1 MKRIIS
7 LVLIMSL
14 LLVGCKQDIPKLIK
28 PVNSS
33 SVYYTVSKDTIK
45 NKVVYDGVVSPE
57 TSVVFAK
64 ASGTAYEV
72 NYKPGDTVNE
82 GDILYSI
89 NEGIDEE
96 IISLKA
102 DIEQFE
108 DISEY
113 YTKLN
118 EKEIAEMKR
127 ILAGKSG
134 MDRELYALDIELREF
149 EQSIEEEDR
158 AEELLEKKEYY
169 DELLLKQQNS
179 DITAPCTGTIAYMGV
194 FAEGDYIEE
203 ESFACVIAKEGEKY
217 FEFKD
222 VKQSLLDEADTISI
236 QFGTQTIDNPQLIS
250 FTSEEIKDNSF
261 STNSVYLKVSEEL
274 LEIVELGQYCALT
287 ITYNTI
293 ENVLNVP
300 NECINNSSADGS
312 KYCLVLNENGKEERV
327 SVEIGVITDFYT
339 EIKSGLSEGQQVYY
353 GTDSTNWNNEIETYE
368 VKLGSFTHTTT
379 YSSIMKNAQYSEIFT
394 VGYPGKINQI
404 FLTES
409 NNVSVTEGQELF
421 TVIGEI
427 EESVYEKAK
436 LDYENAVNN
445 YDSSIESYDEMI
457 ESKEEIMDNNAKDSI
472 EYIIAEYELDKLENE
487 REAFVGELDKNLEFL
502 SEQFAIYESARNG
515 EEITIKAPA
524 TGTLD
529 MTYTLITNAEVGVD
543 TEYCIVSQSDSF
555 VATVVDSTEDENSLL
570 SFGNEVIISSKN
582 PLTGET
588 LLVGTKAVTTAN
600 TMQQFDD
607 FATLQLNNS
616 DDGKNIYVNT
626 ATASFNDIEIDNVC
640 VISTQFF
647 GFEGTG
653 DARKTY
659 VNVQTEH
666 GIVKKYVELELP
678 SDSSG
683 NVWVKNGLEPGDI
696 IVK

>member
-14 LLVGCKQDIPKLIK
+14 LLVGCKQDVPKLIK

-45 NKVVYDGVVSPE
+45 NKVVYDGVVTPK
-57 TSVVFAK
+57 TSVEFAK
-64 ASGTAYEV
+64 ASGTAYVV
-72 NYKPGDTVNE
+72 NFKPGDTVNE
-82 GDILYSI
+82 GDVLYSI

-96 IISLKA
+96 ILSLKA

-108 DISEY
+108 AISEY

-149 EQSIEEEDR
+149 EQSIEEEER
-158 AEELLEKKEYY
+158 AEELLKKKEYY
-169 DELLLKQQNS
+169 DELILKQQYS
-179 DITAPCTGTIAYMGV
+179 DITAPCTGTIVYMGV
-194 FAEGDYIEE
+194 FTEGDYIEE
-203 ESFACVIAKEGEKY
+203 EDFACVIAKENEKY
-217 FEFKD
+217 FEFKN
-222 VKQSLLDEADTISI
+222 VKQAPLEEADTISI
-236 QFGTQTIDNPQLIS
+236 QFGSQTIDNPEFIS
-250 FTSEEIKDNSF
+250 FTSDEIKDNSF
-261 STNSVYLKVSEEL
+261 STNSVYMKVSEEL
-274 LEIVELGQYCALT
+274 LDKVELGQYCALT
-287 ITYNTI
+287 ITYNTV

-312 KYCLVLNENGKEERV
+312 KYCLVLNETGKEERV
-327 SVEIGVITDFYT
+327 SVEIGAVTDFYT

-353 GTDSTNWNNEIETYE
+353 GTDTANWNNELETYE

-379 YSSIMKNAQYSEIFT
+379 YSSIMKNAQYSEVFT

-404 FLTES
+404 FLTDT

-436 LDYENAVNN
+436 LDYENAQNS

-457 ESKEEIMDNNAKDSI
+457 ESKEEIMDNNATDSI
-472 EYIIAEYELDKLENE
+472 EYIIAEYELEKLENE
-487 REAFVGELDKNLEFL
+487 REAYIEELDKNLEFL
-502 SEQFAIYESARNG
+502 SEQFSLYESARNG
-515 EEITIKAPA
+515 EEITIKAPV

-543 TEYCIVSQSDSF
+543 TEYCVVSQSNSF
-555 VATVVDSTEDENSLL
+555 VATVLDSTEDEDSLL

-582 PLTGET
+582 PITGET

-600 TMQQFDD
+600 TMQQFDN
-607 FATLQLNNS
+607 FVTLQINSS
-616 DDGKNIYVNT
+616 DDGKNIFVNT

-640 VISTQFF
+640 VITTQFF

-659 VNVQTEH
+659 VNVQTEN
-666 GIVKKYVELELP
+666 GVVKKYVELELP